1 MKDGKTFLMAP
12 ADYRNLFEKDKE
24 PKEAKE
30 SIAKESKDQKELKE
44 DKEPKEGKEPKESKE
59 PKEGKDDSKIS
70 KADVPNTGGS
80 SLFGKATVPDADDG
94 ISKRQS
100 SKLKRSDSKN
110 SLKKVKRSTP
120 AFADKDHPPNKK
132 SQERLHSHSHGRHNR
147 SHSSHSHGHGHKSS
161 ADNKK
166 SRSKKSLHSQKNGSK
181 NKGSGVSGTG
191 STIGGSHSHHACKSK
206 DQPVTMSIGT
216 MTVINYGGSS
226 DGPLPKGVPGVPG
239 SKANP
244 EPSPPPGLNRGGE
257 KADNSKAG

>member
-1 MKDGKTFLMAP
+1 MSKVNDEGEKKVVKLTPMKDGKTFLMAP

-30 SIAKESKDQKELKE
+30 K
-44 DKEPKEGKEPKESKE
+44 GKEPKESKE
-59 PKEGKDDSKIS
+59 PKDGKDDSKIS

-181 NKGSGVSGTG
+181 NKGSG
-191 STIGGSHSHHACKSK
+191 SK